1 MKRWRRFPYTVCLNP
16 ELFRVGKKGRR
27 NFVKQT
33 PISGNYIN
41 EMTHIDPTNP
51 PKIPAPLGLALE
63 ILLTS
68 HGLSGQVL
76 SAAAG
81 VSPSTI
87 SESIWGD
94 GLTRERLDEFG
105 RSLGLSP
112 LDVERSVQAA
122 RLALPPRSASAVWS
136 PVDPTPEERRID
148 EKAAAM
154 AAGEMAH
161 RVLDTL
167 LREHRSVNRKRG
179 LEEGRRLAKEL
190 LIRGVRPEGEAH
202 WGLVVAL
209 CEASETAAPKNPTRA
224 LEVARLAVEMARQVA
239 LDVPGSEGFRLR
251 LEGWATAFVANAER
265 VLGQDLPGASRTW
278 IEVWSLW
285 RSGQDPAGLLSEG
298 YLLDMEASLRRDQ
311 GRIELALKLHQ
322 EALLLARNEERGI
335 ILMNQA
341 VTLKE
346 GDNPEGALQSLETA
360 AGLIDAER
368 HPRHRWVLRFNQA
381 TSLCVL
387 DRAAEALLLVD
398 EIRSLAE
405 RLRNGVDLTKTLWLE
420 AKCLAGLGKRQDA
433 LILLKQVQSA
443 LKTNPFDYALAS
455 LDVAMLYREEGRFA
469 EIKGLAGSILEI
481 FKAQEVHRE
490 ALAAVIL
497 FHEAAQEERVSV
509 ELVRRLQEFLDKA
522 RNNPRLRFE
531 S

>member
-167 LREHRSVNRKRG
+167 LREHRSANRKRG

-190 LIRGVRPEGEAH
+190 LIRGVRIEGEAP

-209 CEASETAAPKNPTRA
+209 CEASENAAPKNPTRA

-265 VLGQDLPGASRTW
+265 VLGQDLPGASRQW

-311 GRIELALKLHQ
+311 GRIDLALKLHE

-341 VTLKE
+341 VTREENGDAE
-346 GDNPEGALQSLETA
+346 GSLQSLEKA
-360 AGLIDAER
+360 AELIDSER
-368 HPRHRWVLRFNQA
+368 QPRHRCVLRFNQA

-387 DRAAEALLLVD
+387 NRPEEALPLIAEV
-398 EIRSLAE
+398 RSLAE
-405 RLRNGVDLTKTLWLE
+405 RLRNSIDLTKTLWLE
-420 AKCLAGLGKRQDA
+420 AKCLAGLGKREEA
-433 LILLKQVQSA
+433 LIRLEQVRNA
-443 LKTNPFDYALAS
+443 LEVNPFDYALAS
-455 LDVAMLYREEGRFA
+455 LDVATLYREERRFS
-469 EIKGLAGSILEI
+469 EIKELAGSILKI
-481 FKAQEVHRE
+481 FKAQNVHRE
-490 ALAAVIL
+490 ALAAAIL
-497 FHEAAQEERVSV
+497 FHGAAEDERVSV
-509 ELVRRLQEFLDKA
+509 ELVRQLQKFLTKA
-522 RNNPRLRFE
+522 QTNPQLKFKI
-531 S
+531 